1 MAILYLQLQDYEVEP
16 SELSISV
23 WEAPAFL
30 EDNSIGPED
39 LHSEW
44 TALDLYIRNECTP
57 DLNADK
63 IADLIAGGGWELDD
77 LDRFISI
84 AVRCLKLRVVREQ
97 QKTASAVRD
106 LKFGPPLETAEAG

>member
-1 MAILYLQLQDYEVEP
+1 MATLNVYLQDYEVEP

-30 EDNSIGPED
+30 EDNSIDPAD

-57 DLNADK
+57 DLNAEK
-63 IADLIAGGGWELDD
+63 IADLIHGGGWEIDD
-77 LDRFISI
+77 LERFIHV
-84 AVRCLKLRVVREQ
+84 AVRALKLRMATGRARATDEPVTFSV
-97 QKTASAVRD
+97 
-106 LKFGPPLETAEAG
+106 GG

>member
-1 MAILYLQLQDYEVEP
+1 MAILNLELHDYEVEP

-30 EDNSIGPED
+30 EDNSIDPED

-57 DLNADK
+57 DLNAEK
-63 IADLIAGGGWELDD
+63 IADLIHGGGWDTDD
-77 LDRFISI
+77 LERFIHV
-84 AVRCLKLRVVREQ
+84 AVRALKLRVA
-97 QKTASAVRD
+97 T
-106 LKFGPPLETAEAG
+106 EAQRARAA